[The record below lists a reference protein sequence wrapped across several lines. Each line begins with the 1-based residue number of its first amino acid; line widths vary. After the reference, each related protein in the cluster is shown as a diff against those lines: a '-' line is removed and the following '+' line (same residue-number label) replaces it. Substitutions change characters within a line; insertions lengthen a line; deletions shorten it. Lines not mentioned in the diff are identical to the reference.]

1 VTISLDII
9 RAVHFVSLMTIFGAA
24 ALRALF
30 RAALEDP
37 PSDPLPRAFLNWCAG
52 AALVSALL
60 WLMLVGSELTGRGGL
75 SVDGAWLVARQ
86 TLFGRVMLA
95 RVTILVL
102 LATTMPVWSA
112 NLPRIL
118 LSGIALAAI
127 ALTGHAAAAGDD
139 RFLTLRAG
147 NDAVHLLAAGFWV
160 GSLVE
165 LVPLVVRQR
174 RSITDLAPAL
184 RLFSFWG
191 TIAVS
196 LLVAAGAINA
206 YLILFGAHAHWS
218 AGYVG
223 LLAAKITL
231 AAVMVSLALV
241 NRFHVLPGIEN
252 RQPDSAGNLIASSVL
267 ELAVGVTIIVIV
279 SVLGT
284 MAPWMS

>member
-1 VTISLDII
+1 
-9 RAVHFVSLMTIFGAA
+9 
-24 ALRALF
+24 
-30 RAALEDP
+30 
-37 PSDPLPRAFLNWCAG
+37 
-52 AALVSALL
+52 
-60 WLMLVGSELTGRGGL
+60 
-75 SVDGAWLVARQ
+75 
-86 TLFGRVMLA
+86 MLA

-102 LATTMPVWSA
+102 LATTMPVSSA
-112 NLPRIL
+112 QLPRIL
-118 LSGIALAAI
+118 LSGAALAAI

-139 RFLTLRAG
+139 RFLALRAG

-165 LVPLVVRQR
+165 IVPLAVTRR

-184 RLFSFWG
+184 RLFSLWA
-191 TIAVS
+191 TVAVL
-196 LLVAAGAINA
+196 LLVAAGTINT

-241 NRFHVLPGIEN
+241 NRFHVLPGIEK
-252 RQPDSAGNLIASSVL
+252 RQPDSADNLVASSVL
-267 ELAVGVTIIVIV
+267 ELVVGVSIVVIA

-284 MAPWMS
+284 MAPWTT